1 MGLDI
6 YVGSLTRYYAGDWK
20 TIIQQLAEKGALG
33 DSTMHVVRPE
43 QPDDAITDPEQI
55 HELVTL
61 WRQRLTEALGEH
73 ISMPLSWDERA
84 DAPYFTDKPAWDCY
98 GHLLLWAAYDE
109 HPEMER
115 PTEGVEEWPQ
125 DPAYV
130 ASRADGYQT
139 LFPQLLGGVEMWLP
153 HDFPFTFST
162 MAPNG
167 TDCSFG
173 SSPALLREL
182 EELNVRTWE
191 ADEDE
196 IQRWRRQGADRG
208 APLEQGARFAY
219 SIMRNLTRKS
229 VENDLPI
236 KLDY

>member
-6 YVGSLTRYYAGDWK
+6 YVGSLTRYYAGEWK
-20 TIIQQLAEKGALG
+20 TVIQQLAEQGALG
-33 DSTMHVVRPE
+33 DLSIEVVRPE
-43 QPDDAITDPEQI
+43 KPSDAITDPDQI

-61 WRQRLTEALGEH
+61 WRDQLTKALGDN
-73 ISMPLSWDERA
+73 ISMPLSWDERV

-115 PTEGVEEWPQ
+115 PHDAVEDWPK
-125 DPAYV
+125 DPAYE
-130 ASRADGYQT
+130 ASRAEGYQT

-153 HDFPFTFST
+153 HDFEFTFGT

-167 TDCSFG
+167 ADCSFG
-173 SSPALLREL
+173 SSPALVREL

-191 ADEDE
+191 ADGDA
-196 IQRWRRQGADRG
+196 IAVWRRDGAEAG

-219 SIMRNLTRKS
+219 SILLDLARKS
-229 VENDLPI
+229 VEYDLPM